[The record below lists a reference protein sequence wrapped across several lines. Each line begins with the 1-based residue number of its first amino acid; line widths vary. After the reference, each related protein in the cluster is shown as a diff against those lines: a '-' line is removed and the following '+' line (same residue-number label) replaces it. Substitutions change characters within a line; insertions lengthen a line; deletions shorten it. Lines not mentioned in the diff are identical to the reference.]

1 MKKFILLLALI
12 LVLSACGN
20 YENDSLALSG
30 YEEDSSG
37 SEVLEEKETEKEP
50 EEEPVEVKNE
60 EVKEEPVEEEPVESK
75 AEDEDKEEEPV
86 ATEPVEPANPKD
98 NEIVRG
104 NVSSNYVDY
113 PNDSLS
119 WWYKVP
125 KPTHQEVPANIDEG
139 VKALIG
145 KYDAIWQYPKD
156 EKVVYITMD
165 EGYEF
170 EENSSKILDIAR
182 DKNFKIAFFI
192 TGDFIRQ
199 RPDLVK
205 RMYNEGH
212 VIGNHTNKHLNG
224 PKALEESDEKLIND
238 ITSIES
244 MYRDLTGTDLQSFF
258 RPPEGVYSERSL
270 KIIND
275 LGYRPVFWSFAYK
288 DWETKNQPSKEFA
301 MDKIVGQLH
310 NGSVLLIHAVSKTNV
325 EILPELVDTIRAKGF
340 KIDTIDNIP
349 SNHEGY

>member
-1 MKKFILLLALI
+1 MKKFILFFTLI
-12 LVLSACGN
+12 LILSACGN
-20 YENDSLALSG
+20 YEDDTLALSG
-30 YEEDSSG
+30 YEELSDS
-37 SEVLEEKETEKEP
+37 EE
-50 EEEPVEVKNE
+50 
-60 EVKEEPVEEEPVESK
+60 S
-75 AEDEDKEEEPV
+75 AENDELVNKEEEEVIEENVTEV
-86 ATEPVEPANPKD
+86 AEEKLVEETLIENEIKEDKLEESTKSEEPANPKD

-104 NVSSNYVDY
+104 NVSSNYAEY
-113 PNDSLS
+113 PNKSLS

-125 KPTHQEVPANIDEG
+125 KPTHQEVPADIDNG
-139 VKALIG
+139 VKAILE
-145 KYDAIWQYPKD
+145 KYDGIWQYPKD

-170 EENSSKILDIAR
+170 EENSNKILDIAR
-182 DKNFKIAFFI
+182 DKNFKITFFI

-212 VIGNHTNKHLNG
+212 LVGNHTNKHLNG
-224 PKALEESDEKLIND
+224 PRALEESDERLIND

-244 MYRDLTGTDLQSFF
+244 MYRDLTGTDLQPFF

-270 KIIND
+270 KIVND

-288 DWETKNQPSKEFA
+288 DWETNNQPSREFA
-301 MDKIVGQLH
+301 LDKITGQLH

-340 KIDTIDNIP
+340 RIDTIDNIP
-349 SNHEGY
+349 SNQAGY